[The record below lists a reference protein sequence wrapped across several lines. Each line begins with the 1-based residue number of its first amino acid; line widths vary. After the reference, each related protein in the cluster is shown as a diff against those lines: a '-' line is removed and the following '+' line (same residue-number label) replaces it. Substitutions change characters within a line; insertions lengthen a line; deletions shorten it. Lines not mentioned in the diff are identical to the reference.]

1 MRLFTL
7 SILHS
12 SFITRIYAFFVS
24 LPLFFHYNY
33 CTNSSYI
40 IYMLIIRS
48 KMTPLR
54 IGPRMSYSKMYS
66 VCDNFLLWNQYRD
79 IEWKC
84 LYQLNYYFQGW
95 HMSFLG
101 LYTYK
106 LSHTLW
112 VFLVK
117 KNLDM
122 QKGYF
127 PCSSFMHLYI
137 VSYDIQNSFLW
148 LLPDAKH
155 KN

>member
-48 KMTPLR
+48 KMTPDCELVPGCH
-54 IGPRMSYSKMYS
+54 ITKCT

-95 HMSFLG
+95 HMSFLR

-106 LSHTLW
+106 LSYTLW

-117 KNLDM
+117 KL
-122 QKGYF
+122 KYAKRLLF
-127 PCSSFMHLYI
+127 LFVIHESLYLF
-137 VSYDIQNSFLW
+137 SYDIQAPSFMIITRRET
-148 LLPDAKH
+148 
-155 KN
+155 

>member
-1 MRLFTL
+1 M
-7 SILHS
+7 H
-12 SFITRIYAFFVS
+12 FFVS

-54 IGPRMSYSKMYS
+54 IGPRMSYYKMYS

-95 HMSFLG
+95 HMSFLR

-106 LSHTLW
+106 LSYTLW

-117 KNLDM
+117 KNLNM
-122 QKGYF
+122 QKVIF
-127 PCSSFMHLYI
+127 LVRHSCIFLFL
-137 VSYDIQNSFLW
+137 FLW
-148 LLPDAKH
+148 YSSPQFYDYYQTRNIKIRIEVFLKVKLRYRH
-155 KN
+155 R

>member
-54 IGPRMSYSKMYS
+54 IGPRMSYYKMYS

-95 HMSFLG
+95 HMSFLR

-106 LSHTLW
+106 LSYMLW

-117 KNLDM
+117 KL
-122 QKGYF
+122 KYAKRLF
-127 PCSSFMHLYI
+127 SLFVIHASLYC
-137 VSYDIQNSFLW
+137 FLW
-148 LLPDAKH
+148 YSKLIFMIITRRET
-155 KN
+155 